1 MAESLRLLAVHAHPD
16 DESSKGAAM
25 MARYVES
32 GARVLVATCTGGERG
47 ELLNEKLDLAGRAI
61 AEVRQEEMARAAQIL
76 GIEHTWL
83 GFEDS
88 GFPDPESA
96 EPPPPGSFAAIEL
109 SVAVAPLVQLVRE
122 FRPHVMVTYDEM
134 GGYPHPDHIRTHEIS
149 VAAFEA
155 AADPHYPGEQPWAVR
170 KLYYDVTFHL
180 ERLQRLHDAVIAA
193 GGESPYDSWLEGWK
207 ERPPKSDRVTTRV
220 DCSDHF
226 GVREAALRAHATQVD
241 PDGMWFKIPLDVHQ
255 QVWPTEDF
263 ELAAT
268 RVPVAL
274 PEDDLFA
281 GIDPVRPDEQPAPG
295 PVRWLAPRHPETR

>member
-1 MAESLRLLAVHAHPD
+1 MAETLRLLAVHAHPD

-25 MARYVES
+25 MARYVDA

-47 ELLNEKLDLAGRAI
+47 ELLNPQLDLAGRAI
-61 AEVRQEEMARAAQIL
+61 ADIRQDEMAQAAQIL
-76 GIEHTWL
+76 GIEHLWL

-88 GFPDPESA
+88 GFPDPED
-96 EPPPPGSFAAIEL
+96 PQPLPPGSFAAVDLEK
-109 SVAVAPLVQLVRE
+109 ATAPLVDVVRE
-122 FRPHVMVTYDEM
+122 FRPHVMVAYDEM
-134 GGYPHPDHIRTHEIS
+134 GGYPHPDHIRAHEIA

-155 AADPHYPGEQPWAVR
+155 AADPEYPGGTPWAVS

-180 ERLQRLHDAVIAA
+180 ERLTRLHEAA
-193 GGESPYDSWLEGWK
+193 LASLGESPYTEWLEAWTD
-207 ERPPKSDRVTTRV
+207 RPPKSDRITTRV
-220 DCSDHF
+220 DCRDHF

-241 PDGMWFKIPLDVHQ
+241 PDGMWFKIPVAVHQ

-268 RVPVAL
+268 RIPVDL

-281 GIDPVRPDEQPAPG
+281 GIEPEHPV
-295 PVRWLAPRHPETR
+295 PVDSEVQWRAPRHPEKR

>member
-1 MAESLRLLAVHAHPD
+1 MAEPLRLLAVHAHPD

-25 MARYVES
+25 MARYVAA

-47 ELLNEKLDLAGRAI
+47 ELLNDKLDLAGRAI
-61 AEVRQEEMARAAQIL
+61 AEVRQEEMSRAAQIL
-76 GIEHTWL
+76 GIEHVWL

-96 EPPPPGSFAAIEL
+96 DPPPAGSFAAIEL
-109 SVAVAPLVQLVRE
+109 SEALEPLVQLVRE
-122 FRPHVMVTYDEM
+122 FRPHVMVTYDEI

-155 AADPHYPGEQPWAVR
+155 AADPQLSGGQPWAVR

-180 ERLQRLHDAVIAA
+180 ERLQRLHDAVLAG
-193 GGESPYDSWLEGWK
+193 GGESPYESWLEEWK
-207 ERPPKSDRVTTRV
+207 DRPPKSDRVTTRV
-220 DCSDHF
+220 DCSEHF
-226 GVREAALRAHATQVD
+226 GVREEALRAHATQVD
-241 PDGMWFKIPLDVHQ
+241 PDGMWFKIPLEVHQ

-268 RVPVAL
+268 RIPVEL

-281 GIDPVRPDEQPAPG
+281 GIDPTHPDEEPVPG
-295 PVRWLAPRHPETR
+295 PTRWLAPRHPETR